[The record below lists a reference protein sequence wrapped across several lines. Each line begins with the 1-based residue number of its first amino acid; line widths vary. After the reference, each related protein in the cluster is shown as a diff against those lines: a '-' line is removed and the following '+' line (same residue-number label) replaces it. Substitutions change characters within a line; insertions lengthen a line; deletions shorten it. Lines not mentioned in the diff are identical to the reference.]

1 MEATLLIDNYHS
13 TFPCNHSSYGISLPQ
28 FPANAPDILSAE
40 MSGIPEILGNV
51 QVNHAF
57 LLRVNYENQSVV
69 HNFFDSNLFL
79 LSRVSRIQIRSF
91 FRFCINN

>member
-1 MEATLLIDNYHS
+1 MEVTLLIDNYHS
-13 TFPCNHSSYGISLPQ
+13 TFPCNLLHGISLPQ
-28 FPANAPDILSAE
+28 FPANAPDLLSAE
-40 MSGIPEILGNV
+40 MSGIPEILA

-57 LLRVNYENQSVV
+57 LLQVNYENQSVV

>member
-1 MEATLLIDNYHS
+1 
-13 TFPCNHSSYGISLPQ
+13 
-28 FPANAPDILSAE
+28 
-40 MSGIPEILGNV
+40 MSGIPEILVNV

-79 LSRVSRIQIRSF
+79 LLRVSRIQIRSF
-91 FRFCINN
+91 LCCASTIKYYCAPQLKLSQKADNLEVERIWKI